1 MNGCERGQAG
11 VVKEEI
17 SDDNAKLPCFNGRVV
32 SWLVSAEGSHSDAGS
47 VCADN
52 QTELPPSM
60 ERTGGIGDSRPPS
73 FHPNT
78 GGSRENLDNE
88 TETDSVVSSQR
99 ERPRRKDGPEHA
111 PRVNGTVKG
120 ERRRDLG
127 GYESSSTLMSS
138 ELETTSFFDSDED
151 DSTSRYENL
160 GPGRT
165 PPPPL
170 NTQMPLQG
178 IAIQGAI
185 VFAQTCY
192 CLDSLSKP
200 LCYCLSPTY
209 MLFSCNLLFHMSFS
223 VTLAARAII
232 PAAEELTHTFASRF
246 SSSTEQSSASRL
258 MRRHKRRR
266 RKQKAPRIER
276 SSSFSSITD
285 STMSLNIIT
294 VTLNMEKYNFL
305 GISIVGQS
313 NERGDGGIYIGSIM
327 KGGAVAADGRIE
339 PGDMLLQVNDI
350 NFENM
355 SNDDAVRVLREIVHK
370 PGPIT
375 LTVAKC
381 WDPSPRG
388 CFSLPRIAPQRIWAG
403 PDSPCSD
410 PGEPI
415 RPIDPAAWV
424 SHTAAMTGTYPA
436 YGMSPSMST
445 ITSTSSSITSSIPET
460 ERLDDFHLS
469 IHSDMATIVK
479 AMASPESGL
488 EVRDRMWLK
497 ITIPNAFI
505 GSDVVDWLYHHV
517 EGFTDRRES
526 RKYASNLLKAGYIRH
541 TVNKITF
548 SEQCYYIFGDL
559 CGNMAN
565 LSLHDHDGSSGA
577 SDQDTLAPLPHPGAA
592 PWPMAFPY
600 QYPPPHPYNP
610 HPGFPDPS
618 YSYGG
623 GSAGSQHSEGSRSSG
638 SNRSG
643 SERRK
648 EREKTGESKSGGSG
662 SESDHTT
669 RSSMRRER
677 AASERSVPASQH
689 SQRSQHS
696 LAHSIRS
703 HHSQQ
708 SYGPPGLP
716 PLFSPPMLL
725 MPPPPS
731 AMGPPGAPPG
741 RDLASV
747 PPELT
752 ASRQSFRMAMGNPNV
767 KLFGE
772 GRVK

>member
-1 MNGCERGQAG
+1 MGETKIIYHLDGQETPYLVKLPLPAERVTLADFKGVLQRPSYKFFFKSMDDDFG

-32 SWLVSAEGSHSDAGS
+32 SWLVSAEGSHPEPAPF
-47 VCADN
+47 CADN
-52 QTELPPSM
+52 PSELPPPM

-73 FHPNT
+73 FHPHAG
-78 GGSRENLDNE
+78 GGSQENLDND
-88 TETDSVVSSQR
+88 TETDSLVSAQR
-99 ERPRRKDGPEHA
+99 ERPRRRDGPEHTT
-111 PRVNGTVKG
+111 RLNGTAKG
-120 ERRRDLG
+120 ERRREPG
-127 GYESSSTLMSS
+127 GYDSSSTLMSS

-151 DSTSRYENL
+151 DST
-160 GPGRT
+160 
-165 PPPPL
+165 
-170 NTQMPLQG
+170 
-178 IAIQGAI
+178 
-185 VFAQTCY
+185 
-192 CLDSLSKP
+192 
-200 LCYCLSPTY
+200 
-209 MLFSCNLLFHMSFS
+209 
-223 VTLAARAII
+223 
-232 PAAEELTHTFASRF
+232 SRF

-266 RKQKAPRIER
+266 RKQKVSRIER

-339 PGDMLLQVNDI
+339 PGDMLLQVNEI

-388 CFSLPRIAPQRIWAG
+388 CFTLPR
-403 PDSPCSD
+403 S
-410 PGEPI
+410 EPI

-424 SHTAAMTGTYPA
+424 SHTAAMTGTFPA
-436 YGMSPSMST
+436 YGMSPSLST
-445 ITSTSSSITSSIPET
+445 ITSTSSSITSSIPDT

-469 IHSDMATIVK
+469 IHSDMAAIVK

-505 GSDVVDWLYHHV
+505 GSDVVDWLYHNV
-517 EGFTDRRES
+517 EGFTDRREA
-526 RKYASNLLKAGYIRH
+526 RKYASNLLKAGFIRH

-559 CGNMAN
+559 CG
-565 LSLHDHDGSSGA
+565 S
-577 SDQDTLAPLPHPGAA
+577 
-592 PWPMAFPY
+592 
-600 QYPPPHPYNP
+600 
-610 HPGFPDPS
+610 
-618 YSYGG
+618 
-623 GSAGSQHSEGSRSSG
+623 SRSSG

-643 SERRK
+643 SDRRK
-648 EREKTGESKSGGSG
+648 EKDPKAGDSKSGGSG

-669 RSSMRRER
+669 RSSLRGPRER
-677 AASERSVPASQH
+677 APSERSGPAASEH
-689 SQRSQHS
+689 SH
-696 LAHSIRS
+696 RS
-703 HHSQQ
+703 HHSMASSLRSHHTHP
-708 SYGPPGLP
+708 SYGPPGVP
-716 PLFSPPMLL
+716 PLYGPPMLM
-725 MPPPPS
+725 MPPPPA

-752 ASRQSFRMAMGNPNV
+752 ASRQSFRMAMGNPTKNFG
-767 KLFGE
+767 LFDFL
-772 GRVK
+772 

>member
-1 MNGCERGQAG
+1 MAETKIIYHLDEQETPYLIKLPIPAENVTLADFKNVLNKPNYKFFFKSMDDDFG

-32 SWLVSAEGSHSDAGS
+32 SWLVSADGSHGSDGGS
-47 VCADN
+47 VCADS
-52 QTELPPSM
+52 QADLPPPL

-73 FHPNT
+73 FHANAA
-78 GGSRENLDNE
+78 GSQDDLGNDTEPEVGPSVRRDRDRERVRDRDRE
-88 TETDSVVSSQR
+88 R
-99 ERPRRKDGPEHA
+99 ERPRRKDTHDHGG
-111 PRVNGTVKG
+111 RLNGHSRP
-120 ERRRDLG
+120 ERRPEVA

-138 ELETTSFFDSDED
+138 ELDTTSFFDSEEED
-151 DSTSRYENL
+151 S
-160 GPGRT
+160 
-165 PPPPL
+165 
-170 NTQMPLQG
+170 
-178 IAIQGAI
+178 
-185 VFAQTCY
+185 
-192 CLDSLSKP
+192 
-200 LCYCLSPTY
+200 
-209 MLFSCNLLFHMSFS
+209 
-223 VTLAARAII
+223 
-232 PAAEELTHTFASRF
+232 ASRF
-246 SSSTEQSSASRL
+246 SSSTEQSTSSRL
-258 MRRHKRRR
+258 VRRHRRRR
-266 RKQKAPRIER
+266 RKPKAPRMER

-381 WDPSPRG
+381 WDPNPRS
-388 CFSLPRIAPQRIWAG
+388 CFTLPR
-403 PDSPCSD
+403 S
-410 PGEPI
+410 EPI

-424 SHTAAMTGTYPA
+424 SHTAAMTGAYPV

-460 ERLDDFHLS
+460 ERFEDFHLS
-469 IHSDMATIVK
+469 IHSDMAAVAK
-479 AMASPESGL
+479 AMASSESGL

-517 EGFTDRRES
+517 EGFTDRREA

-559 CGNMAN
+559 CGNMAS
-565 LSLHDHDGSSGA
+565 LTLHDHDGSSGA
-577 SDQDTLAPLPHPGAA
+577 SDQDTLAPLPHPGVA
-592 PWPMAFPY
+592 PWPLTFPY
-600 QYPPPHPYNP
+600 QYPIPHPYNP
-610 HPGFPDPS
+610 HPVHDPS
-618 YSYGG
+618 YSFPAGG
-623 GSAGSQHSEGSRSSG
+623 GSAGSPHSEGSRSSG

-643 SERRK
+643 SK
-648 EREKTGESKSGGSG
+648 NDAKAAAGPQESGGRSGSG
-662 SESDHTT
+662 SESEK
-669 RSSMRRER
+669 REK
-677 AASERSVPASQH
+677 APSERSAAALSEH
-689 SQRSQHS
+689 SVRSSHT
-696 LAHSIRS
+696 IRS
-703 HHSQQ
+703 VQ
-708 SYGPPGLP
+708 SLVCGAPGLP
-716 PLFSPPMLL
+716 PQPQTPVTAVPGSPPD
-725 MPPPPS
+725 
-731 AMGPPGAPPG
+731 
-741 RDLASV
+741 RDLSSV

-752 ASRQSFRMAMGNPNV
+752 ASRQSFRMAMGNPSEFFV
-767 KLFGE
+767 D
-772 GRVK
+772 VM

>member
-1 MNGCERGQAG
+1 MGETKIIYHLDDQETPYLVKLPIAADRVTLADFKNVLNKPNYKFFFKSMDDDFG

-32 SWLVSAEGSHSDAGS
+32 CWLVSADGAQSDGGS
-47 VCADN
+47 VCADS
-52 QTELPPSM
+52 QLDLPPPL

-73 FHPNT
+73 FHANAAA
-78 GGSRENLDNE
+78 SQDNLDNE
-88 TETDSVVSSQR
+88 TETDSVACVRRER
-99 ERPRRKDGPEHA
+99 ERPRRRDTSG
-111 PRVNGTVKG
+111 RMNGHSQRA
-120 ERRRDLG
+120 ELG

-138 ELETTSFFDSDED
+138 ELDTTSFVDSEEED
-151 DSTSRYENL
+151 
-160 GPGRT
+160 
-165 PPPPL
+165 
-170 NTQMPLQG
+170 
-178 IAIQGAI
+178 A
-185 VFAQTCY
+185 
-192 CLDSLSKP
+192 
-200 LCYCLSPTY
+200 
-209 MLFSCNLLFHMSFS
+209 
-223 VTLAARAII
+223 
-232 PAAEELTHTFASRF
+232 ASRF
-246 SSSTEQSSASRL
+246 SSSTEQSSSSRL
-258 MRRHKRRR
+258 MRRHRRRR
-266 RKQKAPRIER
+266 RKPKTPRMER

-388 CFSLPRIAPQRIWAG
+388 CFTLPR
-403 PDSPCSD
+403 S
-410 PGEPI
+410 EPI

-424 SHTAAMTGTYPA
+424 SHTAAMTGAYPV

-460 ERLDDFHLS
+460 ERFDDFHLS
-469 IHSDMATIVK
+469 IHSDMATVAK

-505 GSDVVDWLYHHV
+505 GSDVVDWLFRHV
-517 EGFTDRRES
+517 EGFTDRREA

-559 CGNMAN
+559 CGNMAH
-565 LSLHDHDGSSGA
+565 LSLQEQDGSSGT
-577 SDQDTLAPLPHPGAA
+577 SDQDTLAPLPVPGAV
-592 PWPMAFPY
+592 PWPLAFPY
-600 QYPPPHPYNP
+600 QYPIPQPYSPHPALEPY
-610 HPGFPDPS
+610 GFPAV
-618 YSYGG
+618 G
-623 GSAGSQHSEGSRSSG
+623 GSAGSQPSEGSRSSG

-643 SERRK
+643 SKK
-648 EREKTGESKSGGSG
+648 ETKPGAGAAESKSGGSG
-662 SESDHTT
+662 SESEH
-669 RSSMRRER
+669 RRER
-677 AASERSVPASQH
+677 APSERSAAPPSEH
-689 SQRSQHS
+689 SVRSAHSHAHS
-696 LAHSIRS
+696 LP
-703 HHSQQ
+703 
-708 SYGPPGLP
+708 YGPPGLP
-716 PLFSPPMLL
+716 PQPPTAVSLAL
-725 MPPPPS
+725 
-731 AMGPPGAPPG
+731 PGSPPG

-752 ASRQSFRMAMGNPNV
+752 ASRQSFRMAMGNPSEFFV
-767 KLFGE
+767 D
-772 GRVK
+772 VM

>member
-1 MNGCERGQAG
+1 MGETKIIYHLDGQETPYLVKLPLPAERVTLADFKGVLQRPTYKFFFKSMDDDFG

-17 SDDNAKLPCFNGRVV
+17 SDDNARLPCFNGRVV
-32 SWLVSAEGSHSDAGS
+32 SWLVSAEGSHPEPGS
-47 VCADN
+47 FCPDN
-52 QTELPPSM
+52 PSELPPPM

-73 FHPNT
+73 FHPHT
-78 GGSRENLDNE
+78 GGGSQENLDND
-88 TETDSVVSSQR
+88 TETDSLVSAQQ
-99 ERPRRKDGPEHA
+99 ERPRRRDGPEHGVS
-111 PRVNGTVKG
+111 RINGTAKG
-120 ERRRDLG
+120 ERRREPG
-127 GYESSSTLMSS
+127 GYDSSSTLMSS

-151 DSTSRYENL
+151 DST
-160 GPGRT
+160 
-165 PPPPL
+165 
-170 NTQMPLQG
+170 
-178 IAIQGAI
+178 
-185 VFAQTCY
+185 
-192 CLDSLSKP
+192 
-200 LCYCLSPTY
+200 
-209 MLFSCNLLFHMSFS
+209 
-223 VTLAARAII
+223 
-232 PAAEELTHTFASRF
+232 SRF

-266 RKQKAPRIER
+266 RKQKVARIER

-388 CFSLPRIAPQRIWAG
+388 CFTLPR
-403 PDSPCSD
+403 S
-410 PGEPI
+410 EPI

-424 SHTAAMTGTYPA
+424 SHTAAMTGTFPA
-436 YGMSPSMST
+436 YG
-445 ITSTSSSITSSIPET
+445 
-460 ERLDDFHLS
+460 LDDFHLS

-505 GSDVVDWLYHHV
+505 GSDVVDWLYHNV
-517 EGFTDRRES
+517 EGFTDRREA
-526 RKYASNLLKAGYIRH
+526 RKYASNLLKAGFIRH

-565 LSLHDHDGSSGA
+565 LSLHDQDGSSGA

-600 QYPPPHPYNP
+600 QYPPPPHPYNP
-610 HPGFPDPS
+610 HPGFPEPG
-618 YSYGG
+618 YSYGGG

-643 SERRK
+643 SDRRK
-648 EREKTGESKSGGSG
+648 EKDPKAGDSKSGGSG
-662 SESDHTT
+662 SESDHTS
-669 RSSMRRER
+669 RSSLRRER
-677 AASERSVPASQH
+677 APSERSGPAASEH
-689 SQRSQHS
+689 S
-696 LAHSIRS
+696 
-703 HHSQQ
+703 
-708 SYGPPGLP
+708 SYGPPGVP
-716 PLFSPPMLL
+716 PLYGPPMLM
-725 MPPPPS
+725 MPPPPA

-752 ASRQSFRMAMGNPNV
+752 ASRQSFRMAMGNPSEFFV
-767 KLFGE
+767 D
-772 GRVK
+772 VM

>member
-1 MNGCERGQAG
+1 MAETKIIYHLDEQDTPYLIKLPIPAESVTLVDFKNVLNKPNYKFFFKSMDDDFG

-32 SWLVSAEGSHSDAGS
+32 SWLVSADGSHGSDGGS
-47 VCADN
+47 VCADS
-52 QTELPPSM
+52 QADLPPPL

-73 FHPNT
+73 FQSVTPL
-78 GGSRENLDNE
+78 SRTHRDRERE
-88 TETDSVVSSQR
+88 R
-99 ERPRRKDGPEHA
+99 ERPRRKDTHDHGG
-111 PRVNGTVKG
+111 RLNGHSRP
-120 ERRRDLG
+120 ERRPEIA

-138 ELETTSFFDSDED
+138 ELDTTSFFDSEEE
-151 DSTSRYENL
+151 DST
-160 GPGRT
+160 
-165 PPPPL
+165 
-170 NTQMPLQG
+170 
-178 IAIQGAI
+178 
-185 VFAQTCY
+185 
-192 CLDSLSKP
+192 
-200 LCYCLSPTY
+200 
-209 MLFSCNLLFHMSFS
+209 
-223 VTLAARAII
+223 
-232 PAAEELTHTFASRF
+232 SRF
-246 SSSTEQSSASRL
+246 SSSTEQSTSSRL
-258 MRRHKRRR
+258 VRRHRRRR
-266 RKQKAPRIER
+266 RKPKAPRMEK

-381 WDPSPRG
+381 WDPNPRS
-388 CFSLPRIAPQRIWAG
+388 CFTLPR
-403 PDSPCSD
+403 S
-410 PGEPI
+410 EPI

-424 SHTAAMTGTYPA
+424 SHTAAMTGAYPV

-460 ERLDDFHLS
+460 ERFEDFHLS
-469 IHSDMATIVK
+469 IHSDMAAVAK

-505 GSDVVDWLYHHV
+505 GSDVVDWIYHHV
-517 EGFTDRRES
+517 EGFTDRREA
-526 RKYASNLLKAGYIRH
+526 RKYTSNLLKAGYIRH

-559 CGNMAN
+559 CGNMAS
-565 LSLHDHDGSSGA
+565 LTLHDHDGSSGA
-577 SDQDTLAPLPHPGAA
+577 SDQDTLAPLPHPGVA
-592 PWPMAFPY
+592 PWPLTFPY
-600 QYPPPHPYNP
+600 QYPIPHPYNP
-610 HPGFPDPS
+610 HPVHDPS
-618 YSYGG
+618 YSFTAGG
-623 GSAGSQHSEGSRSSG
+623 GSAGSPHSEGSRSSG

-643 SERRK
+643 SK
-648 EREKTGESKSGGSG
+648 NDANAAAGTQESGGRSGSG
-662 SESDHTT
+662 SESEK
-669 RSSMRRER
+669 REK
-677 AASERSVPASQH
+677 APSERSAAPPSEH
-689 SQRSQHS
+689 SVRSSHT
-696 LAHSIRS
+696 IRS
-703 HHSQQ
+703 VQ
-708 SYGPPGLP
+708 SLVCGAPGLP
-716 PLFSPPMLL
+716 PQPQTQPLVTAAPGSPPD
-725 MPPPPS
+725 
-731 AMGPPGAPPG
+731 

-752 ASRQSFRMAMGNPNV
+752 ASRQSFRMAMGNP
-767 KLFGE
+767 KKE
-772 GRVK
+772 RVFDFNASF

>member
-1 MNGCERGQAG
+1 MAETKIIYHLDEQETPYLIKLPIPAESVTLADFKNVLNKPNYKFFFKSMDDDFG

-32 SWLVSAEGSHSDAGS
+32 SWLVSADGSHGSDGGS
-47 VCADN
+47 VCADT
-52 QTELPPSM
+52 QADLPPPL

-73 FHPNT
+73 FHANAA
-78 GGSRENLDNE
+78 GSQDDLANDTEPEVGPSLRRDRDRERDRE
-88 TETDSVVSSQR
+88 RER
-99 ERPRRKDGPEHA
+99 ERPRRKDAHDHGG
-111 PRVNGTVKG
+111 RLNGHSRP
-120 ERRRDLG
+120 ERRPEIA
-127 GYESSSTLMSS
+127 GYDTSSTLMSS
-138 ELETTSFFDSDED
+138 ELDTTSFFDSEED
-151 DSTSRYENL
+151 DS
-160 GPGRT
+160 
-165 PPPPL
+165 
-170 NTQMPLQG
+170 
-178 IAIQGAI
+178 
-185 VFAQTCY
+185 
-192 CLDSLSKP
+192 
-200 LCYCLSPTY
+200 
-209 MLFSCNLLFHMSFS
+209 
-223 VTLAARAII
+223 
-232 PAAEELTHTFASRF
+232 ASRF
-246 SSSTEQSSASRL
+246 SSSTEQSTSSRL
-258 MRRHKRRR
+258 MRRHRRRR
-266 RKQKAPRIER
+266 RKPKAPRMER

-381 WDPSPRG
+381 WDPNPRS
-388 CFSLPRIAPQRIWAG
+388 CFTLPR
-403 PDSPCSD
+403 S
-410 PGEPI
+410 EPI

-424 SHTAAMTGTYPA
+424 SHTAAMTGAYPV

-460 ERLDDFHLS
+460 ERFEDFHLS
-469 IHSDMATIVK
+469 IHSDMAAVAK

-517 EGFTDRRES
+517 EGFTDRREA

-559 CGNMAN
+559 CGNMAS
-565 LSLHDHDGSSGA
+565 LTLHDHDGSSGA
-577 SDQDTLAPLPHPGAA
+577 SDQDTLAPLPHPGVA
-592 PWPMAFPY
+592 PWPLTFPY
-600 QYPPPHPYNP
+600 QYPIPHPYNP
-610 HPGFPDPS
+610 HPVHDPT
-618 YSYGG
+618 YSFTAGG
-623 GSAGSQHSEGSRSSG
+623 GSAGSPHSEGSRSSG

-643 SERRK
+643 SK
-648 EREKTGESKSGGSG
+648 NDANAAAGTQESGGRSGSG
-662 SESDHTT
+662 SESEK
-669 RSSMRRER
+669 REK
-677 AASERSVPASQH
+677 APSERSAAPPSEH
-689 SQRSQHS
+689 SVRSSHT
-696 LAHSIRS
+696 IRS
-703 HHSQQ
+703 THSHAQ
-708 SYGPPGLP
+708 SLVCGPPGLP
-716 PLFSPPMLL
+716 PQPQTPITAAPGSPPE
-725 MPPPPS
+725 
-731 AMGPPGAPPG
+731 
-741 RDLASV
+741 RDLSSV

-752 ASRQSFRMAMGNPNV
+752 ASRQSFRMAMGNPSEFFV
-767 KLFGE
+767 D
-772 GRVK
+772 VM